1 MADQSLSSVLCSEM
15 GPSLGLATLLLTLTL
30 ASTIA
35 LPAHHQLAAKVKMQD
50 VQWQWSPDCAAC
62 FRGARTTSGRGT
74 GLTATFTTS

>member
-35 LPAHHQLAAKVKMQD
+35 LPAHHQLAAKVKCKMFSGSGLLIVRRVSEEP
-50 VQWQWSPDCAAC
+50 VQHLGGV
-62 FRGARTTSGRGT
+62 RV
-74 GLTATFTTS
+74 